1 MMLCSFVALICLL
14 LIAYSYLVF
23 PWLMRRAARKTKTET
38 GPLEEFPTLS
48 VLMAVHNEERILE
61 KKIRSI
67 FRSRY
72 PKQKLEVWV
81 GSDASSDQTD
91 EILTQLSAEFPQ
103 LNWKPFGR
111 RTGKPAIVNAL
122 AAQASGEILVV
133 TDADALFNDLT
144 LAEMVLPFTDPAIG
158 AVQACADAIPEAGGD
173 VGAQERAYTR
183 REMLLKEGESAYGAV
198 IGGFGAAYALRKEL
212 FRPVPPS
219 FVVDDFFTFAD
230 LLNRGFQTRFSP
242 AARVMLGLSSDSR
255 VQFRRKRRIGRGNFQ
270 NLWHFRRMWLG
281 ERGVRIAW
289 LFWSHKG
296 IRWVTP
302 LLLLLFMVCAGL
314 SPWNSFNRLLALTLA
329 AFVLLAAMDIL
340 LARLNIHLRPI
351 RYLRHFLWMNLALLA
366 GMWDALAMKNANG
379 IWDNQKPTD
388 SPAL

>member
-1 MMLCSFVALICLL
+1 
-14 LIAYSYLVF
+14 
-23 PWLMRRAARKTKTET
+23 
-38 GPLEEFPTLS
+38 
-48 VLMAVHNEERILE
+48 
-61 KKIRSI
+61 
-67 FRSRY
+67 
-72 PKQKLEVWV
+72 
-81 GSDASSDQTD
+81 
-91 EILTQLSAEFPQ
+91 
-103 LNWKPFGR
+103 
-111 RTGKPAIVNAL
+111 
-122 AAQASGEILVV
+122 
-133 TDADALFNDLT
+133 
-144 LAEMVLPFTDPAIG
+144 
-158 AVQACADAIPEAGGD
+158 
-173 VGAQERAYTR
+173 
-183 REMLLKEGESAYGAV
+183 
-198 IGGFGAAYALRKEL
+198 
-212 FRPVPPS
+212 
-219 FVVDDFFTFAD
+219 
-230 LLNRGFQTRFSP
+230 
-242 AARVMLGLSSDSR
+242 
-255 VQFRRKRRIGRGNFQ
+255 
-270 NLWHFRRMWLG
+270 MWLG